1 MQGNDVV
8 AVKRAL
14 SRAGYMRWGQFTP
27 LWGEFAV
34 KATKKFQEE
43 KKITPV
49 TGFYGPKTH
58 DALVKTRKVNS
69 TTEWAYD
76 GYSIALLHKFCADL
90 AEKPEAQ
97 IRSRILAEAR
107 RLYAHRHRIPYAQ
120 ERPFALERPP
130 FVPPRMD
137 CSEFVTVC
145 HFVGGAPDPNGRG
158 YDGFGYTGTLISH
171 GERCSSRDLEI
182 GDMIL
187 YGSTQSPKPGFPV
200 GSPTHVALYDG
211 AGGVYSMG
219 SAPMGHYP
227 MLYRTVN
234 HFRHYDVTR

>member
-1 MQGNDVV
+1 MI

-14 SRAGYMRWGQFTP
+14 ARAGYMRWGQFTP

-34 KATKKFQEE
+34 KATKRFQED
-43 KKITPV
+43 KKIKPV

-58 DALVKTRKVNS
+58 EALVKTRRVKS
-69 TTEWAYD
+69 RTEWAFD
-76 GYSIALLHKFCADL
+76 GYSIGLLHKYSIVI
-90 AEKPEAQ
+90 AEAPEER

-137 CSEFVTVC
+137 CSEFVTIC
-145 HFVGGAPDPNGRG
+145 HFVGGAPDPNGCNYNG
-158 YDGFGYTGTLISH
+158 SGYTGTLIAH
-171 GERCSSRDLEI
+171 GERCSSQQLRAGDLAF
-182 GDMIL
+182 
-187 YGSTQSPKPGFPV
+187 YGSTPTPKAAFPA

-211 AGGVYSMG
+211 DGGVYSMG

-227 MLYRTVN
+227 LHYRTVN
-234 HFRHYDVTR
+234 HFRHYDMKA